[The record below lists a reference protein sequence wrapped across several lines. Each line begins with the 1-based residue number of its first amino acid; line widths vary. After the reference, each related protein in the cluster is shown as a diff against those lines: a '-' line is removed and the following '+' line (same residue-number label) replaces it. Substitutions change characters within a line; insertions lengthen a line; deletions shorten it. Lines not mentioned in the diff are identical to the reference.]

1 MEPDVR
7 HLRLVVAVA
16 DAGSL
21 SAAARALGVAQPSVS
36 NQLRRIEESLG
47 GDLFERSVHG
57 VRPTERGRRVL
68 RRARRILDHV
78 DLITGAGG
86 PARAPDALRVR
97 TFVLP
102 FELMLPLMQHFIPGT
117 EWEVVAGGSQEGLA
131 AVAAGEADLYYG
143 LRSDDRPPPGGVVVE
158 ELLHEPAWVLLPA
171 AHPLAKEPTVD
182 LARLASDVWVVRP
195 EQEIDDAVRRSC
207 RRAGFEPLVR
217 YRVSDPASVTSLVAS
232 GAAVSLVSPVT
243 DVTEAVALRPCSGA
257 QSYAWVVGYRADAV
271 SSSVVDVVRDLVRW
285 GYRHKAEANPELMRT
300 LSAELLAVAFP
311 APLEPALRATT

>member
-47 GDLFERSVHG
+47 GDLFARSVHG
-57 VRPTERGRRVL
+57 VQPTERGRRVL
-68 RRARRILDHV
+68 RRARRILGHV
-78 DLITGAGG
+78 DLITGAAG
-86 PARAPDALRVR
+86 PPRAPDALRVR

-143 LRSDDRPPPGGVVVE
+143 LRSDDRPPPEGVVLE

-182 LARLASDVWVVRP
+182 LARLSSDVWVVRP

-217 YRVSDPASVTSLVAS
+217 YRVSDPASVTSLVAT

-243 DVTEAVALRPCSGA
+243 EVTEAVALRPCSGA
-257 QSYAWVVGYRADAV
+257 QSYAWVVGHRADAV

-285 GYRHKAEANPELMRT
+285 GYRHKAEANPEFMRT